1 MPGIMPR
8 YAVNDKK
15 INDSGDNERAE
26 RNKMIERAWNYYH
39 GKHDDALASDGD
51 TKQIILNLERQA
63 IDRVTDMIGMP
74 MMYTSQEG
82 DQALED
88 LLQAIVELS
97 DFEELV
103 PDVLT
108 AGQIEGHAF
117 LRIIPPA
124 NGVISPQNP
133 PMLGHL
139 PAKYVTTYW
148 DMGLFGMQ
156 QAALWYRLQWED
168 DVKRRQDIVPG
179 ILLPDD
185 VRGGVADD
193 QWVIIEYEYTNRAGG
208 GWVEVARDVW
218 GFPFAPIVD
227 VKNARKPHS
236 YYGQSEVEDTRLQD
250 ALNFIATNTGKI
262 IKAHAHPMGFAK
274 GFQPPQETKIGGVY
288 YIPDP
293 EGDFKLVEM
302 QGDLQSSM
310 NFLAMLRQ
318 AFFSEARVTDP
329 AVIKDKIGAATNFTM
344 RMMYSDMIDQV
355 QDKRKRYGR
364 LLSEALRRVLFMMGI
379 DVEVQAKWGDL
390 LPVNQLELVQRLQVE
405 DALGITS
412 KQMMAEEL
420 GRDYEMVVE
429 QKQEESV
436 TDIDRQVGLL
446 TGLAERG
453 VVNGGF

>member
-8 YAVNDKK
+8 YAENDKEVER
-15 INDSGDNERAE
+15 IGDDER
-26 RNKMIERAWNYYH
+26 RDRGKMIERGWNYYG
-39 GKHDDALASDGD
+39 GKHDSPLTTDED

-63 IDRVTDMIGMP
+63 IDRVVDMVGMP
-74 MMYTSQEG
+74 ELHTINEG
-82 DQALED
+82 DEVIEE
-88 LLQAIVELS
+88 LLSMLAEMS
-97 DFEELV
+97 DMQELV

-108 AGQIEGHAF
+108 AGQVEGHAF

-124 NGVISPQNP
+124 GGVISPANP
-133 PMLGHL
+133 PILGHL
-139 PAKYVTTYW
+139 PGKYVSVYW
-148 DMGLFGMQ
+148 DIGLFGMQ

-168 DVKRRQDIVPG
+168 GKEKRRQDIVPG
-179 ILLPDD
+179 ILLDGI
-185 VRGGVADD
+185 RED
-193 QWVIIEYEYTNRAGG
+193 QWAIIEYEYTARNGG
-208 GWVEVARDVW
+208 GWVEVARDLW
-218 GFPFAPIVD
+218 AYPFPPIVD
-227 VKNARKPHS
+227 AKNARKAHS
-236 YYGQSEVEDTRLQD
+236 YYGQSEIEDTRLQD

-310 NFLAMLRQ
+310 NFLSMLRQ

-355 QDKRKRYGR
+355 EDKRKRYGK
-364 LLSEALRRVLFMMGI
+364 LFSEAFRRMMFMIGY
-379 DVEVQAKWGDL
+379 DVQIAAKWGEL
-390 LPVNQLELVQRLQVE
+390 LPINQLELVQRLQVE

-412 KQMMAEEL
+412 KQMMAEDL
-420 GRDYEMVVE
+420 GRDYEMVVQ
-429 QKQEESV
+429 QKQEEAT

>member
-1 MPGIMPR
+1 MPGIMPK
-8 YAVNDKK
+8 YAANDKS
-15 INDSGDNERAE
+15 IDNAGDEERRQRAG
-26 RNKMIERAWNYYH
+26 MIERGWNYYH
-39 GKHDDALASDGD
+39 GKHDAPLATDLD

-63 IDRVTDMIGMP
+63 VDRVVDMVGMP
-74 MMYTSQEG
+74 QLHTVQEG
-82 DQALED
+82 DQQVED
-88 LLQAIVELS
+88 LLKMLVEMS
-97 DFEELV
+97 DLEELV

-124 NGVISPQNP
+124 AGVISAMNP
-133 PMLGHL
+133 PILGHL
-139 PAKYVTTYW
+139 PSKYVTVYW

-156 QAALWYRLQWED
+156 QAVLWYRLQWED
-168 DVKRRQDIVPG
+168 GRDKRRQDIVPG
-179 ILLPDD
+179 FLTEG
-185 VRGGVADD
+185 VRED
-193 QWVIIEYEYTNRAGG
+193 QWAIIEYEYTDRANG

-218 GFPFAPIVD
+218 AYPFAPIVD
-227 VKNARKPHS
+227 AKNARKPHS
-236 YYGQSEVEDTRLQD
+236 YYGQSEIEDTRLQD

-274 GFQPPQETKIGGVY
+274 GFQPPQETSIGGVY
-288 YIPDP
+288 HIPDP

-318 AFFSEARVTDP
+318 AFFAEARVTDP
-329 AVIKDKIGAATNFTM
+329 ATVKDKIGAATNFTM

-355 QDKRKRYGR
+355 TDKRKRYGK
-364 LLSEALRRVLFMMGI
+364 LFGEAFRRMLYMVGV
-379 DVEVQAKWGDL
+379 DVQVQAEWGDE
-390 LPVNQLELVQRLQVE
+390 LPLNKLEVVQRLQIE

-412 KQMMAEEL
+412 KQMMAEEV
-420 GRDYEMVVE
+420 GRDYEMVAQ
-429 QKQEESV
+429 QKQEEAA